1 MFTFGMAPLDGN
13 SDHQD
18 SYICRIPITSTI
30 KNSTVTLGEL
40 TAARAAASRKIPL
53 LHGGGRIQSLLRPAS
68 QTTPWHR
75 PSSDQP
81 LQAAAVDRDFCEG
94 VGKRSETCICFYLC
108 IYIYF
113 IYIYIYMYRIFLLPL

>member
-13 SDHQD
+13 SYHQD

-75 PSSDQP
+75 PSSDPP

-94 VGKRSETCICFYLC
+94 RRRDVQKLVYNALLVYVSIYL
-108 IYIYF
+108 Y
-113 IYIYIYMYRIFLLPL
+113 IYIYIHT